1 VAAVVGHHRQSGQ
14 RHRLQADCSPFL
26 LTKSIGE
33 EVYKCSI
40 NTEGPIS
47 SFVNHKGQLHQY
59 VQNAQKSNSGP
70 HIAFKKEILPQ
81 GMGRWLLPA
90 DWTIGPRF
98 CASTVRRTASAFA
111 PPPRGR
117 RSGHFLALRRA
128 VAACPAPS
136 ASKYGHWPQHISP
149 QWGAPGPAEG
159 ASAPTLKCKAP
170 PPNPHLNVVVVG

>member
-111 PPPRGR
+111 PPPSRTAERTFSGSASRSGGLPRPFGFQIWTLAPTHLTTVGRARPRRGR
-117 RSGHFLALRRA
+117 F
-128 VAACPAPS
+128 
-136 ASKYGHWPQHISP
+136 
-149 QWGAPGPAEG
+149 GPH
-159 ASAPTLKCKAP
+159 P
-170 PPNPHLNVVVVG
+170 